1 MRTEKLKAKQTFKE
15 MGDLILTSIITLN
28 VCGQEMEI
36 GKLSFKMSQL
46 YNVYKKL
53 LILQIGWT
61 LKDEERYSNT
71 NQNKAGV
78 VVLSDKV
85 DRGSR
90 KMIGDG
96 KEHY

>member
-1 MRTEKLKAKQTFKE
+1 MRTEKLKAKQPFKE

-46 YNVYKKL
+46 YPVCKKL

-78 VVLSDKV
+78 VILSDKV
-85 DRGSR
+85 DRGSK

>member
-53 LILQIGWT
+53 LILQIG
-61 LKDEERYSNT
+61 
-71 NQNKAGV
+71 
-78 VVLSDKV
+78 
-85 DRGSR
+85 
-90 KMIGDG
+90 
-96 KEHY
+96 